1 MTLPDFAIIGA
12 QKSGSTALM
21 RHLGDH
27 PQVFLPDHE
36 SRYFRDP
43 WFSFQTPT
51 DLEADVETSKP
62 GVLRRGIKCP
72 DLLAEEPCAGRMH
85 DLLGDI
91 PLIAVLREPVSRA
104 ISSYYWGMQWGW
116 VPLADPAVGLMRI
129 LDGEYA
135 RTAPRAWETLEF
147 GLYGKHLERYSK
159 LFDPA
164 QLYVTTDEKLRT
176 DTEATLRGVFA
187 HLDVDTD
194 VPLAKLERSVNTGVY
209 SMPRLK
215 VLSLRHQHILR
226 EFPGHT
232 GRYLQPPSGARGWAV
247 DRSVAAV
254 DRLVL
259 SRMFSNDKPQV
270 PAYVTHALADFY
282 RDDIT
287 LLEQVT
293 GQDFSD
299 WKNRW

>member
-43 WFSFQTPT
+43 WFSFQTPA
-51 DLEADVETSKP
+51 DLEADVETTKP
-62 GVLRRGIKCP
+62 GVVRRGIKCP

-91 PLIAVLREPVSRA
+91 PLVAVLREPVSRA

-116 VPLADPAVGLMRI
+116 VPRADPATGLMRI

-147 GLYGKHLERYSK
+147 GLYGKHLERYTK
-159 LFDPA
+159 LFDPEL
-164 QLYVTTDEKLRT
+164 LYVTTDEKLRT
-176 DTEATLRGVFA
+176 DTESTLRGVFA
-187 HLDVDTD
+187 HLGVDTD

-215 VLSLRHQHILR
+215 VLSLRHKHILR
-226 EFPGHT
+226 EFPGHS
-232 GRYLQPPSGARGWAV
+232 GRYLQQPSGPRGWAV

-254 DRLVL
+254 DRIVL
-259 SRMFSNDKPQV
+259 SRVFSNDKPQV

-293 GQDFSD
+293 GQDFSH